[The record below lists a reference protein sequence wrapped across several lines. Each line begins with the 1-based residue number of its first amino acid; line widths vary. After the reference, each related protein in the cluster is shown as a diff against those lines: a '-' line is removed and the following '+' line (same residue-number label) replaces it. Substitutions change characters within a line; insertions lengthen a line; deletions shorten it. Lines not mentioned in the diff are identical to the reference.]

1 MFDEY
6 FTPPSIAVS
15 PVQEAAAPRA
25 VILADSPMS
34 TSVDQDAPSL
44 KPKNFKQE
52 MTKPYGSMQC
62 KKKFMNLKDLK
73 FGNWCRA
80 RLVAQGFMQE
90 EGIDFE
96 ESFTPVAKIEA
107 IRIFVANA
115 AAEYLFDFPNGLD
128 LTLFTRKAGNN
139 LLLVQIYVDDIIFA
153 STNTAM
159 CNEFANQMTTKFKM
173 SMMVCLCA
181 RYQAKPT
188 KKHLN
193 GVKQIFRYLKGTIN
207 TSLWYLKDTG
217 DKLVSWSS
225 KKQKSTAQ
233 ILWMRSQL
241 TDYGFHFNKIPLCI
255 NLGELLLLSLKEVYL
270 ERHRA
275 LTRFVSPE
283 HKSFRERSK
292 RVRDM
297 QRKSSKAQQEVVVI
311 RGNTHEMPLSKKKE
325 KVDVTRGKGIELL
338 SEVALTGGSY
348 LQLQGN
354 DEDDSNNDQDF
365 RSKGSDQERDSGD
378 DKAQS
383 DSENGSASKH
393 ETDENESIYELIKLE
408 MRRLKQRLLIKLKGD
423 VNPEILQVIE
433 DAHVTLL
440 TVPQKT
446 KVPVTSSSP
455 SSGLASK
462 FLNVLDIPHIMPEKF
477 LQWMFPSSENHKAS
491 LDTISS
497 NSATRSGL
505 YFSPLGIQIM
515 VTESL
520 ERVVLAKE
528 SSQPQSS
535 YEAAVTLSEFELK
548 KILIDKMDKSE
559 SYLELFTPQQ
569 GQSQSWLMTLAS
581 SADKPSK
588 TFDELMSTPI
598 DFSVYIMNG
607 LKINNLTQET
617 LLGPAFRLL
626 KGTHSNY
633 AELEYDFEECYKALL
648 EKVDWENPE
657 GGDYAFDLTKPLPLV
672 MSGNYQKVP
681 VDYFFN
687 NDLKY
692 L

>member
-15 PVQEAAAPRA
+15 PVQEAASPRA

-115 AAEYLFDFPNGLD
+115 AAEY
-128 LTLFTRKAGNN
+128 
-139 LLLVQIYVDDIIFA
+139 
-153 STNTAM
+153 
-159 CNEFANQMTTKFKM
+159 
-173 SMMVCLCA
+173 
-181 RYQAKPT
+181 
-188 KKHLN
+188 
-193 GVKQIFRYLKGTIN
+193 
-207 TSLWYLKDTG
+207 
-217 DKLVSWSS
+217 
-225 KKQKSTAQ
+225 
-233 ILWMRSQL
+233 
-241 TDYGFHFNKIPLCI
+241 LCI

-354 DEDDSNNDQDF
+354 DEDDRNNDQDS

-393 ETDENESIYELIKLE
+393 ETDIETKITDKVEGDEDEE
-408 MRRLKQRLLIKLKGD
+408 MDYTTSLLYDDGD

-559 SYLELFTPQQ
+559 SYLELFVHKRIA
-569 GQSQSWLMTLAS
+569 M
-581 SADKPSK
+581 K
-588 TFDELMSTPI
+588 E
-598 DFSVYIMNG
+598 
-607 LKINNLTQET
+607 
-617 LLGPAFRLL
+617 
-626 KGTHSNY
+626 
-633 AELEYDFEECYKALL
+633 
-648 EKVDWENPE
+648 
-657 GGDYAFDLTKPLPLV
+657 
-672 MSGNYQKVP
+672 
-681 VDYFFN
+681 
-687 NDLKY
+687 
-692 L
+692 